1 METTFKQLDPMD
13 NIFNK
18 GIHSYDIRYEAFQ
31 TYEGLDERLALYHT
45 KSDTRVDSITSIY
58 GLMNYISSIWLNHT
72 VNQVE
77 PQDMDFK
84 DTIVGNEYRR
94 YFASMNTITLR
105 DFIKGN
111 QEEDY
116 INRVPVTEL
125 KRRLIANNLH

>member
-1 METTFKQLDPMD
+1 METSFKQLDPLD

-58 GLMNYISSIWLNHT
+58 GLINYISPIWLNHT

-77 PQDMDFK
+77 PQDMEFK
-84 DTIVGNEYRR
+84 DTIVGNEYHR
-94 YFASMNTITLR
+94 YFSSMNTITLR

-125 KRRLIANNLH
+125 NRQLVANNLH